1 MNAKQSKTLGA
12 LFKHPTPSDV
22 RWSDVESLLLALG
35 ASISEGRGS
44 RVLVTLNGV
53 DAVFHR
59 PHPKPQTDK
68 GALVAV
74 RKFLASAGVKP

>member
-1 MNAKQSKTLGA
+1 MNAKQAKTLGA

-22 RWSDVESLLLALG
+22 RWPDVESLLLALG

-44 RVLVTLNGV
+44 RVLVTLNGI

-59 PHPKPQTDK
+59 PHPKPQTDR

>member
-1 MNAKQSKTLGA
+1 MNAKQAKTLGA
-12 LFKHPTPSDV
+12 LFKQPTPSDV

-44 RVLVTLNGV
+44 RVLVTLNGI

-59 PHPKPQTDK
+59 PHPKPQTDR

>member
-12 LFKHPTPSDV
+12 LFKNPTPSDV